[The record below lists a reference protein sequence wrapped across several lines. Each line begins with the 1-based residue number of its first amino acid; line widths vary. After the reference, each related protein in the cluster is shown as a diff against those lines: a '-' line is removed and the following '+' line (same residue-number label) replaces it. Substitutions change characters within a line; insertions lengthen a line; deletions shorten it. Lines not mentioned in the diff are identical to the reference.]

1 MLLTQNQ
8 FVKKSRNTCLSF
20 RAFLSDFSYL
30 NHYKNTKKMS
40 TTNKANGTGLPTK
53 DETIE
58 TNFTESIQ
66 L

>member
-1 MLLTQNQ
+1 
-8 FVKKSRNTCLSF
+8 
-20 RAFLSDFSYL
+20 
-30 NHYKNTKKMS
+30 MS

-58 TNFTESIQ
+58 TNFTECVQ